1 MTSAEPEAV
10 TSSEETEATCAGCGA
25 PVETDE
31 WHPAATTR
39 TDTGA
44 VQILS
49 FCDRSCRDRWQDRA
63 E

>member
-10 TSSEETEATCAGCGA
+10 SASEDTEATCATCGA

-31 WHPAATTR
+31 WHPAASTKR
-39 TDTGA
+39 GDGA

-49 FCDRSCRDRWQDRA
+49 FCDHSCRDRWQERA